1 LDRHAFAV
9 ETVPQLPQSDPIRD
23 ALGTV
28 HATAGPEAR
37 IVSLVPSITELL
49 FDLGLGPQVVGRT
62 HFCVHPAERLAAVPS
77 VGGTKKA
84 SLRKVAAL
92 KPTHAIL
99 NVEENTRDIADA
111 LAGVVPHLI
120 VTFPQAPADNV
131 ALYRLIGGVFGR
143 EDAAET
149 LVARF
154 EAARAALTAAAAAW
168 PARRVLYLIWRDP
181 WMAAGPDT
189 YIARFLALANL
200 TTVPAASGERYPTIA
215 LEPPL
220 LAEVDRVLLSSE
232 PYEFGEPDLH
242 DFRARFPAAP
252 PAHLIDGQMTSWYG
266 SRAIPALDYLRTFV
280 NRLLP

>member
-1 LDRHAFAV
+1 ML
-9 ETVPQLPQSDPIRD
+9 RD
-23 ALGTV
+23 AVGTV
-28 HATAGPEAR
+28 HARVGPAAR

-77 VGGTKKA
+77 VGGTKKV

-92 KPTHAIL
+92 APTHAIL
-99 NVEENTRDIADA
+99 NVEENTREMADA

-131 ALYRLIGGVFGR
+131 ALYRLLGSVFGR
-143 EDAAET
+143 EAAAET

-154 EAARAALTAAAAAW
+154 EAALALLTAAAAAR
-168 PARRVLYLIWRDP
+168 PTRRVLYLIWRDP

-200 TTVPAASGERYPTIA
+200 TTVPAASTERYPTIA
-215 LEPPL
+215 LDPQL
-220 LAEVDRVLLSSE
+220 LAEVDHVLLSSE
-232 PYEFGEPDLH
+232 PYEFGESDLR
-242 DFRARFPAAP
+242 DFRARFPDAP
-252 PAHLIDGQMTSWYG
+252 PVHLIDGQMTSWYG
-266 SRAIPALDYLRTFV
+266 SRAIPALDYLRAFATQ
-280 NRLLP
+280 LLP